1 MVKRR
6 IQLRNVSNV
15 ALGKTALIDLPCGPR
30 YHAVFLEHGNGHAT
44 NTVATAA
51 ANITEIRVKINGRV
65 QRTISGTQLRDM
77 NILNGAAYD
86 GNGVPNTAP
95 GVCLPIFFA
104 EPWRKSPADQDAL
117 AWPSAGFSSFQIEVD
132 LGSTASPTLVASA
145 AVDDMQVG
153 KLTGIVKW
161 LRQSFASSGTSFDIS
176 TIDRRDWLQQISLYS
191 AGYSPG
197 LTVPGTPVAA
207 GVLASK
213 VTLRKD
219 GLILHEL
226 TASSNLG
233 LNSNYGMLPSQTVRG
248 PGIYDLVL
256 DHDDL
261 LGSAVQMDS
270 ARDIVLT
277 VESGSAMS
285 GTLTAIVQ
293 RFGPPE

>member
-6 IQLRNVSNV
+6 IQLRNVANV
-15 ALGKTALIDLPCGPR
+15 AASKTTLIDLPCGPR
-30 YHAVFLEHGNGHAT
+30 YHAIFLEHGYAAGT
-44 NTVATAA
+44 NTVAGAC
-51 ANITEIRVKINGRV
+51 ANITEIRIKINGRV
-65 QRTISGTQLRDM
+65 QRTVSGTQLRDL
-77 NILNGAAYD
+77 NLFNGAAYD

-95 GVCLPIFFA
+95 GVCMPIFFA

-132 LGSTASPTLVASA
+132 LGAAGTPTLVASA
-145 AVDDMQVG
+145 AVDDMQVN

-176 TIDRRDWLQQISLYS
+176 TIDRRDWLQQISLYA

-197 LTVPGTPVAA
+197 LTVPATPVAA
-207 GVLASK
+207 GVLANK

-233 LNSNYGMLPSQTVRG
+233 LNANYGMAPSTALRG
-248 PGIYDLVL
+248 PGIYDVVL

-261 LGSAVQMDS
+261 LGSAVQMDT

>member
-6 IQLRNVSNV
+6 IQLRNVANV
-15 ALGKTALIDLPCGPR
+15 AASKTALIDLPCGPR
-30 YHAVFLEHGNGHAT
+30 YHAVFLEHGYPTPGV
-44 NTVATAA
+44 NTIVGAC

-65 QRTISGTQLRDM
+65 QRTMSGTQLRDM
-77 NILNGAAYD
+77 NIFNGSVYD
-86 GNGVPNTAP
+86 GNGLPYTGA

-132 LGSTASPTLVASA
+132 LGATATPTLVASA
-145 AVDDMQVG
+145 AVDDMQVN

-161 LRQSFASSGTSFDIS
+161 LRQSFAASGQSFDIS
-176 TIDRRDWLQQISLYS
+176 TIDRRDWLQQVSLYP
-191 AGYSPG
+191 AA
-197 LTVPGTPVAA
+197 VAA
-207 GVLASK
+207 TK

-226 TASSNLG
+226 TASSNFG
-233 LNSNYGMLPSQTVRG
+233 LNSNYGMTPTGNRT
-248 PGIYDLVL
+248 PNMYDVVL

>member
-6 IQLRNVSNV
+6 IQLRNVANV
-15 ALGKTALIDLPCGPR
+15 AATKTVLIDLPCGPR
-30 YHAVFLEHGNGHAT
+30 YHAVFMEHGHGGT
-44 NTVATAA
+44 DSLAA
-51 ANITEIRVKINGRV
+51 AVSNILEIRVKINGRV
-65 QRTISGTQLRDM
+65 QRTMSGPQLRDI
-77 NILNGAAYD
+77 NLLNGTSFDCQGTA
-86 GNGVPNTAP
+86 GSAP
-95 GVCLPIFFA
+95 GTSFPIFFA

-132 LGSTASPTLVASA
+132 LGGAASPTVVASA
-145 AVDDMQVG
+145 AVDDMQVN

-176 TIDRRDWLQQISLYS
+176 TIDRRDWLQQISLYP
-191 AGYSPG
+191 AGYAVAPA
-197 LTVPGTPVAA
+197 TPAA

-226 TASSNLG
+226 SKSANFALVT
-233 LNSNYGMLPSQTVRG
+233 NYGMSPTASGRG
-248 PGIYDLVL
+248 AGIYDLVL

-270 ARDIVLT
+270 ARDIVLSIDSAT
-277 VESGSAMS
+277 GSPMS

>member
-6 IQLRNVSNV
+6 IQLRNVANV
-15 ALGKTALIDLPCGPR
+15 AASKTTLIDLPCGPR
-30 YHAVFLEHGNGHAT
+30 YHAIFLEHGYSSGTNTAVAAAT
-44 NTVATAA
+44 N
-51 ANITEIRVKINGRV
+51 ISEIRIKINGRV
-65 QRTISGTQLRDM
+65 QRTMSGTQLRDM
-77 NILNGAAYD
+77 NLLNGTAYD
-86 GNGVPNTAP
+86 CQGVPNTAP
-95 GVCLPIFFA
+95 GTSFPIFFA

-132 LGSTASPTLVASA
+132 LGAAASPTVVASA
-145 AVDDMQVG
+145 AVDDMQVN

-161 LRQSFASSGTSFDIS
+161 LRQSFAASGTSFDIS
-176 TIDRRDWLQQISLYS
+176 TIDRRDWLQQISLY
-191 AGYSPG
+191 
-197 LTVPGTPVAA
+197 AA
-207 GVLASK
+207 AEAATK

-226 TASSNLG
+226 TKSSNFALIT
-233 LNSNYGMLPSQTVRG
+233 NYGMSPTATGRTAT
-248 PGIYDLVL
+248 IYDLVL

-261 LGSAVQMDS
+261 LGSAVQMDA

-277 VESGSAMS
+277 VESATGSPMS

>member
-6 IQLRNVSNV
+6 IQLRNVANV
-15 ALGKTALIDLPCGPR
+15 AATKTALIDLPCGPR
-30 YHAVFLEHGNGHAT
+30 YHAVFLEHGFTGGT
-44 NTVATAA
+44 NTIAGACT
-51 ANITEIRVKINGRV
+51 NILEIRVKINGRV
-65 QRTISGTQLRDM
+65 QRTVSGTQLRDM
-77 NILNGAAYD
+77 NIFNGSVYD
-86 GNGVPNTAP
+86 GNGTPNAAP

-132 LGSTASPTLVASA
+132 LGAAGSPTLVASA
-145 AVDDMQVG
+145 AVDDMQVN

-161 LRQSFASSGTSFDIS
+161 LRQSFAASGQSFDIS
-176 TIDRRDWLQQISLYS
+176 TIDRRDWLQQVSLY
-191 AGYSPG
+191 AAA
-197 LTVPGTPVAA
+197 VAA
-207 GVLASK
+207 TK

-226 TASSNLG
+226 TASSNFG
-233 LNSNYGMLPSQTVRG
+233 LNSNYGMAPTGNRTANM
-248 PGIYDLVL
+248 YDVVL

>member
-6 IQLRNVSNV
+6 IQLRNVANV
-15 ALGKTALIDLPCGPR
+15 AATKTALIDLPCGPR
-30 YHAVFLEHGNGHAT
+30 YHAVFLEHGFTGGT
-44 NTVATAA
+44 NTILGATL
-51 ANITEIRVKINGRV
+51 NILEIRVKINGRV
-65 QRTISGTQLRDM
+65 QRTMSGTQLRDI
-77 NILNGAAYD
+77 NLLQGTGYD
-86 GNGVPNTAP
+86 GNGTPNAAP

-132 LGSTASPTLVASA
+132 LGAAGSPTLVASA
-145 AVDDMQVG
+145 AVDDMQVN

-161 LRQSFASSGTSFDIS
+161 LRQSFAASGQSLDIS
-176 TIDRRDWLQQISLYS
+176 TIDRRDWLQEISLYP
-191 AGYSPG
+191 ANYSPG
-197 LTVPGTPVAA
+197 LTVVATPATAGT
-207 GVLASK
+207 LASK

-226 TASSNLG
+226 TASANLG
-233 LNSNYGMLPSQTVRG
+233 LNANYGMLPSQTYRG

-261 LGSAVQMDS
+261 LGSAVQMDA

-277 VESGSAMS
+277 VESGTAMS

>member
-6 IQLRNVSNV
+6 IQLRNVANV
-15 ALGKTALIDLPCGPR
+15 AATKTVLIDLPCGPR
-30 YHAVFLEHGNGHAT
+30 YHAVFLEHGYTAGT
-44 NTVATAA
+44 NTIAGACT
-51 ANITEIRVKINGRV
+51 NILEIRVKINGRV
-65 QRTISGTQLRDM
+65 QRTVSGTQLRDM
-77 NILNGAAYD
+77 NIFNGSVYD
-86 GNGVPNTAP
+86 GNGLPNTAP

-132 LGSTASPTLVASA
+132 LGGAGTPTLVASA
-145 AVDDMQVG
+145 AVDDMQVN

-161 LRQSFASSGTSFDIS
+161 LRQSFAASGQSFDIS
-176 TIDRRDWLQQISLYS
+176 TIDRRDWLQQVSLY
-191 AGYSPG
+191 AAA
-197 LTVPGTPVAA
+197 VAA
-207 GVLASK
+207 TK

-226 TASSNLG
+226 TASSNFG
-233 LNSNYGMLPSQTVRG
+233 LNSNYGMTPTGNRTANM
-248 PGIYDLVL
+248 YDVVL

-261 LGSAVQMDS
+261 LGSAVQMDA